1 MSLIGDGYAGLAIF
15 YNPSKFCIKSCNFS
29 RPDRNEISTPIGA
42 WKCNRSNNYF
52 EIPKR
57 LWRSICRYMY
67 IKYSI
72 LVILV
77 LREKSI
83 FSCVMFMIIHIARVL
98 SLRFVAKNYEFNH
111 VFWTF
116 FFFFRPVYLDR
127 QWNRTYLRDGSVGT
141 GNIFNTEP
149 TIFRD
154 EERLRRRV
162 TWF

>member
-15 YNPSKFCIKSCNFS
+15 YNPSKFCIKCCNFL

-52 EIPKR
+52 EIPKK
-57 LWRSICRYMY
+57 LWRSIYRYMY

-83 FSCVMFMIIHIARVL
+83 FSCVMFMIIHIARIL
-98 SLRFVAKNYEFNH
+98 SLRFVARNYEFNH

-116 FFFFRPVYLDR
+116 FFSSGQFTLIDNGIELIYEMDQWGQVTFSTLSQQFFSSVAK
-127 QWNRTYLRDGSVGT
+127 RD
-141 GNIFNTEP
+141 
-149 TIFRD
+149 
-154 EERLRRRV
+154 
-162 TWF
+162 